1 MKGGENYLDFI
12 EAHKLNEKVNL
23 FEKVIVM
30 AKRAKSLYTLE
41 ASALARLKHK
51 PTYQAI
57 LESNDGRLTMKRVQ
71 TEDLEEENAQI

>member
-30 AKRAKSLYTLE
+30 TKRAKSLYSLE
-41 ASALARLKHK
+41 ASTLARLKHK

-57 LESNDGRLTMKRVQ
+57 LENNEGRLIMKRVK
-71 TEDLEEENAQI
+71 EEEEKKWE

>member
-30 AKRAKSLYTLE
+30 AKRAKSLYSLE
-41 ASALARLKHK
+41 ASTLAGLHHK
-51 PTYQAI
+51 PTYQAS
-57 LESNDGRLTMKRVQ
+57 LESNTGRLIMKRVK
-71 TEDLEEENAQI
+71 EEEE

>member
-57 LESNDGRLTMKRVQ
+57 LESNDGRLTMKRVK
-71 TEDLEEENAQI
+71 E